1 MGVVSRNDTKK
12 ARALQALTGW
22 SYSECVRAS
31 SDLTVEAVAALIKM
45 RGGNLNMGL
54 SIGNR
59 GRQYVEEILKAG
71 GWAL

>member
-22 SYSECVRAS
+22 SYRSVFAS

-45 RGGNLNMGL
+45 RGGNLNMGHR
-54 SIGNR
+54 SAIEAGNTSKR
-59 GRQYVEEILKAG
+59 F
-71 GWAL
+71 